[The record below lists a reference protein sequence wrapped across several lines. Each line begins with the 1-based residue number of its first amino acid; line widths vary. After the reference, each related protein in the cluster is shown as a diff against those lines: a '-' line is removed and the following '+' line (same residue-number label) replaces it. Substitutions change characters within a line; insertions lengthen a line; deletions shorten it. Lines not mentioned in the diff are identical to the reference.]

1 MDNKYAGKKC
11 FVIMPFG
18 KKPVDG
24 IEFNFDDV
32 YHELIEKSVEELGI
46 NCERCDE
53 ILDTGAIHKKMF
65 RGIFDA
71 DVSVV
76 DITSQNPNV
85 FYELGVRHAL
95 QKKVTLV
102 IGRKDNL
109 QKIPFNISGISIL
122 GYEID
127 SSEKLEANR
136 KLIRDILQKA
146 LDDQDCVD
154 SIVHDALTD
163 LSVGRKP
170 QEIKIREEKLFKI
183 LNVPDK
189 EIGYITG
196 NIRDID
202 TVDIWVN
209 SENTNMEMARHY
221 DRSISATIRYE
232 GAQKDANGY
241 VVDDLIAKALK
252 KITRGRGCTP
262 GSVIV
267 TTSGELELTHNVK
280 RIFHAA
286 SVSGAPGS
294 GYTPIENITDCIK
307 NALKKADSPDLA
319 DLNLQSILFPLMGTG
334 TRRASAQTMAKKL
347 IDAALE
353 YVKQKPNSRMK
364 RIYFLVYNE
373 QDREICHNTFVN
385 DPRIDTGSEVEIPA
399 A

>member
-1 MDNKYAGKKC
+1 MDHKYAGKKC

-18 KKPVDG
+18 KKLVDG
-24 IEFNFDDV
+24 VEFDFDNV

-46 NCERCDE
+46 ECERCDE
-53 ILDTGAIHKKMF
+53 ILDSGSIHKKMF

-85 FYELGVRHAL
+85 FYELGVRHTL
-95 QKKVTLV
+95 QRKVTLV

-109 QKIPFNISGISIL
+109 QKIPFNISGLSIL
-122 GYEID
+122 GYDIASNEQ
-127 SSEKLEANR
+127 LEANR
-136 KLIRDILQKA
+136 KLIRDVIQKA

-154 SIVHDALTD
+154 SIIHDVLTD
-163 LSVGRKP
+163 LNVGRKP
-170 QEIKIREEKLFKI
+170 REIKSRDEKLFKI
-183 LNVPDK
+183 EQMQDK

-196 NIRDID
+196 DIKDID
-202 TVDIWVN
+202 SVDIWVN

-232 GAQKDANGY
+232 GARKDASGF
-241 VVDDLIAKALK
+241 VEDDLIAEDLK
-252 KITRGRGCTP
+252 KITRGRGCAP
-262 GSVIV
+262 GNVIV
-267 TTSGELELTHNVK
+267 TTSGELEHTHSVK

-286 SVSGAPGS
+286 SVSGAPGR
-294 GYTPIENITDCIK
+294 GYTPVENITDCIK
-307 NALKKADSPDLA
+307 NALKKADSPELA

-334 TRRASAQTMAKKL
+334 TTRASAQTMAKKL

-353 YVKQKPNSRMK
+353 YAKQKPNSRIK
-364 RIYFLVYNE
+364 KIYFLVYNE

-385 DPRIDTGSEVEIPA
+385 DPRIDTGEETEIEML
-399 A
+399 